1 MTGRGKSKRIR
12 RNEVKW
18 RALLS
23 RFSAS
28 GLSVAAFCE
37 REAVSTASF
46 YRWRGLTGQ
55 RDGGEIVTVP
65 NPSAFVDMGTL
76 GTPPSAPISFPAPL
90 DLRLDLGGGLSLHLV
105 RH

>member
-1 MTGRGKSKRIR
+1 MTGRDKSKRIR
-12 RNEVKW
+12 RGDTQW

-23 RFSAS
+23 RFSTS
-28 GLSVAAFCE
+28 GLSVPAFCE

-55 RDGGEIVTVP
+55 RDGGEVASVP
-65 NPSAFVDMGTL
+65 NRSAFVGL
-76 GTPPSAPISFPAPL
+76 GALNIEPVRAAAL
-90 DLRLDLGGGLSLHLV
+90 DLHLDLGGGVTLHLV

>member
-12 RNEVKW
+12 RNDTQW

-23 RFSAS
+23 RFSTS
-28 GLSVAAFCE
+28 GLSVPAFCE

-55 RDGGEIVTVP
+55 RDGGEEHHEGIP
-65 NPSAFVDMGTL
+65 M
-76 GTPPSAPISFPAPL
+76 
-90 DLRLDLGGGLSLHLV
+90 
-105 RH
+105 